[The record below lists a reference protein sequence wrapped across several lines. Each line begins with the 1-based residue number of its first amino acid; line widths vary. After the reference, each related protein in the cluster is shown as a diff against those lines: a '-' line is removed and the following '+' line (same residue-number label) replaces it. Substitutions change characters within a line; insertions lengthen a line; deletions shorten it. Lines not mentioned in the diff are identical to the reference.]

1 LLQPKTADQ
10 AAIVLLE
17 CTGAHEHFS
26 VLGDRVR
33 ELNVEMR
40 KRRRIQSVL
49 EESLAQRDILMREL
63 HHRVR
68 NNLQMVAGMLG
79 AAKTEASSNEVKTAL
94 SDAASRVAAVGAV
107 QQALYTGRENAV
119 VSASKLIKELC
130 DSLRIVTGQDVEV
143 ICPDALVLPSDVA
156 TPLALIAN
164 ELLTNAAKYG
174 AGQIRLTVGRSEGEI
189 ILTVHD
195 AGSGFILDNRESK
208 RASGIGL
215 VRGLLRQLSGKLLV
229 EHDAGAKCVVSV
241 PLL

>member
-1 LLQPKTADQ
+1 
-10 AAIVLLE
+10 
-17 CTGAHEHFS
+17 
-26 VLGDRVR
+26 
-33 ELNVEMR
+33 MR

-49 EESLAQRDILMREL
+49 EESLAQRNILMREL

-174 AGQIRLTVGRSEGEI
+174 AGQIRLTVARSDSEI